1 MTTRMQPRWVIP
13 FLRALERTG
22 DVRAAAEDAGIDHTT
37 AYLRRRTHGDFASDW
52 ERALRAHRERVVGEK
67 AEELEGL
74 IARPLTPLSF
84 AESPSPSR
92 GEGELVGAGAQLR
105 RAGHDRWSARK
116 EKAFFDELAATA
128 NVKRA
133 AKAAGVSPNAVY
145 ARRLRDARF
154 KAKWA
159 AVLETGRASIEMHLV
174 EAANRTFEPEEI
186 DSGEVMPNVSVAEAI
201 RITQRPGAKKAEA
214 AADPYDDPD
223 YDHDGFM
230 DSIREGLVQKLQR
243 MRRRDRPELLARGW
257 SYDESWDTEIPP
269 GWAKTAEW
277 RPMED
282 SDKYWS

>member
-128 NVKRA
+128 NVKRSA
-133 AKAAGVSPNAVY
+133 RAAGVSPNAVY
-145 ARRLRDARF
+145 QRRLRDPHF

-159 AVLETGRASIEMHLV
+159 AVLETGRAAIEMHLV
-174 EAANRTFEPEEI
+174 ERAKRSFDPDELDLGEAEPR
-186 DSGEVMPNVSVAEAI
+186 VTVAEAL
-201 RITQRPGAKKAEA
+201 RIVQQGGKA
-214 AADPYDDPD
+214 AAPLLPSASPYEDDVDEVRERLVKKLLRLKARMSREQQEP
-223 YDHDGFM
+223 M
-230 DSIREGLVQKLQR
+230 DS
-243 MRRRDRPELLARGW
+243 
-257 SYDESWDTEIPP
+257 
-269 GWAKTAEW
+269 AEW
-277 RPMED
+277 REGGD
-282 SDKYWS
+282 R